1 MSENKSRDCLLCGS
15 ADVREY
21 FRDRNRNYLI
31 CQVCSL
37 VFVPVEYHLSE
48 SEEKSIYDL
57 HQNDPYD
64 PGYRRF
70 LSRLSIPLIKR
81 IKPGSQGLDFGCGPG
96 PALCVMLEE
105 KGMTMTKFDKFYFPD
120 ASVLKQQYDFICS
133 TEVIEHLRD
142 PSAVFTTLFYLL
154 KKQGTLAVMT
164 KMVLNRDAFSKW
176 HYIQDQSHICF
187 YSRETMHFLAA
198 AQDATLQF
206 MDKDVI
212 FFHKDRF
219 LQ

>member
-1 MSENKSRDCLLCGS
+1 
-15 ADVREY
+15 
-21 FRDRNRNYLI
+21 
-31 CQVCSL
+31 
-37 VFVPVEYHLSE
+37 
-48 SEEKSIYDL
+48 
-57 HQNDPYD
+57 
-64 PGYRRF
+64 
-70 LSRLSIPLIKR
+70 
-81 IKPGSQGLDFGCGPG
+81 
-96 PALCVMLEE
+96 
-105 KGMTMTKFDKFYFPD
+105 MTKFDKFYFPD

-187 YSRETMHFLAA
+187 YSRETMYFLAA